1 MDELNSPL
9 DIKLK
14 DLEGLEL
21 EDFEEVCYFIYDCTL
36 QYSSCTYFITV
47 IIYILQYSSYSF
59 EDQLVY
65 ILRLQFMYMLQTQ

>member
-36 QYSSCTYFITV
+36 QYSYYMHSSAQF
-47 IIYILQYSSYSF
+47 IYI
-59 EDQLVY
+59 
-65 ILRLQFMYMLQTQ
+65 